1 MFFLISKTIGALFT
15 LSNLLITIGVAGLIL
30 ICSRYRSLG
39 RKLLVICVAGFAA
52 IGFFPIGNLLLW
64 PLATRFPAWEP
75 TSGAPN
81 GIVVLGGEIDRVIAA
96 AKLAHQ
102 YPKARVVYSGG
113 NSNLIRTDDTEADVA
128 ESIFVGL
135 GLPRDRLF
143 LERQSRNT
151 LENAE
156 FSKVIAAPKPGE
168 HWLLVTSAYH
178 LPRSV
183 GIFRKQGFA
192 VEPYPIIGSRKQDW
206 PEFLTLQSSFLERVE
221 TTDIAVREWTGLIA
235 YRLAGRTSELLP
247 SPNPKDSIGIP

>member
-15 LSNLLITIGVAGLIL
+15 PSNFFITIGVAGLIL
-30 ICSRYRSLG
+30 IFSRYLSLA
-39 RKLLVICVAGFAA
+39 RKLLVVCVAGFAA
-52 IGFFPIGNLLLW
+52 IGFLPIGNLLLW

-81 GIVVLGGEIDRVIAA
+81 GIVVLGGEIERLIDA
-96 AKLAHQ
+96 AKLAHR

-113 NSNLIRTDDTEADVA
+113 NSNLIGTDDTEADVA

-135 GLPRDRLF
+135 GLSRDRLF
-143 LERQSRNT
+143 LENQSRNT

-156 FSKVIAAPKPGE
+156 FSKAIAAPKPGE

-178 LPRSV
+178 LPRSIGV
-183 GIFRKQGFA
+183 FRQQGFA
-192 VEPYPIIGSRKQDW
+192 VEPYPIVGSRKQTW
-206 PEFLTLQSSFLERVE
+206 AEFLTLQSSFWERVA
-221 TTDIAVREWTGLIA
+221 TTDIAVREWMGLIA

-247 SPNPKDSIGIP
+247 SPNPKDPTGTP